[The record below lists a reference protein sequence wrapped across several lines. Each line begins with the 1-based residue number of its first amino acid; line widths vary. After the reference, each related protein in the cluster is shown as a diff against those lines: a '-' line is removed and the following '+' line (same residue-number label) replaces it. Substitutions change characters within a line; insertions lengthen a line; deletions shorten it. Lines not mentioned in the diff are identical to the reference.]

1 MKLVRKSHF
10 VMFVVYLI
18 IETLSIIGF
27 EQSVLVVFV
36 QGNESNEVFG
46 MVLK

>member
-1 MKLVRKSHF
+1 
-10 VMFVVYLI
+10 MFVVYLI

-46 MVLK
+46 FGFEINLKQIASYI